1 MYEGTRVHTQQFL
14 KDEDHITH
22 DRREIASTTDRYEN
36 PYWYDG
42 NLTQELYSWELGN
55 AMTSTIKDLLSQ
67 HPASFG
73 SKYGKQHIKYGTCS
87 YARD

>member
-1 MYEGTRVHTQQFL
+1 MYEGTKVHAQQFL

-22 DRREIASTTDRYEN
+22 DRREIASTTDHYEN

-55 AMTSTIKDLLSQ
+55 AMTSTIKVFSVN
-67 HPASFG
+67 PASFG
-73 SKYGKQHIKYGTCS
+73 SKYGKQHVKYGTCS
-87 YARD
+87 HARD